1 MKQLFA
7 MLAAVGLMSTSV
19 MAQASQEECMTN
31 LSIFSE
37 YVKVKNFDAAY
48 EPWKQV
54 YENCPELNYATFSYG
69 ERILNYRIDK
79 ATGDY
84 VAILDADL
92 QDPPELVLNMYKK
105 ALSGLSQVLVG

>member
-1 MKQLFA
+1 MKHLF
-7 MLAAVGLMSTSV
+7 MLLAAVGLLNTSV
-19 MAQASQEECMTN
+19 MAQAAQEECMTN

-69 ERILNYRIDK
+69 ERILNNRIEK
-79 ATGDY
+79 ATG
-84 VAILDADL
+84 VAKEA
-92 QDPPELVLNMYKK
+92 EVK
-105 ALSGLSQVLVG
+105 ALLDLVAKTRTYFQNALH